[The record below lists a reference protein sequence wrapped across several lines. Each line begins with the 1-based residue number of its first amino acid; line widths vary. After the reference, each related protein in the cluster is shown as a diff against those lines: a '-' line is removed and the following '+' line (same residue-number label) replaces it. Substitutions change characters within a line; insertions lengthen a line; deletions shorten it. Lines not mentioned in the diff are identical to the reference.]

1 MRQVEMMGLM
11 NRVIEYQ
18 TEDHSLEWNLQFFA
32 DLIATGLAWRL
43 EGRIG
48 REAKAYIENGLVDA
62 QGEIDWDYYEENFAL

>member
-43 EGRIG
+43 EGHFG
-48 REAKAYIENGLVDA
+48 REAKAYIENGLISV
-62 QGEIDWDYYEENFAL
+62 QGEIDWDYYQENFAL

>member
-18 TEDHSLEWNLQFFA
+18 TEDHSLEWNIQFFA

-43 EGRIG
+43 EGHIG
-48 REAKAYIENGLVDA
+48 RALP
-62 QGEIDWDYYEENFAL
+62 YEQPRRICSNV

>member
-18 TEDHSLEWNLQFFA
+18 TEDHSLEWSLQFFA

-43 EGRIG
+43 EGHIG
-48 REAKAYIENGLVDA
+48 REAKAYIDNGLISV
-62 QGEIDWDYYEENFAL
+62 QGEIDWDYYQENFAL

>member
-43 EGRIG
+43 EGHIG
-48 REAKAYIENGLVDA
+48 REAKAYIDNGLISV
-62 QGEIDWDYYEENFAL
+62 QGEIDWDYYQENFAL

>member
-43 EGRIG
+43 EGHFG
-48 REAKAYIENGLVDA
+48 REAKAYIENGLVSA
-62 QGEIDWDYYEENFAL
+62 QGEIDWDYYQENFAL